1 MYVAVRVHR
10 DLPRGPEPHSGAAG
24 LLHSLPITLTT
35 AQCCLCCASDKP
47 AHSHACVLLPLL
59 FRGLMNFGR
68 SPVFTLVKEALRV
81 SPWVNS
87 SSKRLLEE
95 DESLYNRSVLD
106 LYIYF
111 LT

>member
-1 MYVAVRVHR
+1 
-10 DLPRGPEPHSGAAG
+10 
-24 LLHSLPITLTT
+24 
-35 AQCCLCCASDKP
+35 
-47 AHSHACVLLPLL
+47 
-59 FRGLMNFGR
+59 MNFGR

-95 DESLYNRSVLD
+95 GESLYNRSVLD